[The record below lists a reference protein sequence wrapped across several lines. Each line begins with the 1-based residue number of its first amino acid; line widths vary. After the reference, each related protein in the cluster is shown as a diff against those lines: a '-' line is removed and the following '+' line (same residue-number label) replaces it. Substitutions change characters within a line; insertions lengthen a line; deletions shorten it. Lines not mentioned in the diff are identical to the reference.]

1 MEENY
6 VEDGLSLGELF
17 RVIFRRGWLVL
28 VITVAVTI
36 VGALAVALIIN
47 PMQTQYSM
55 TFSYNY
61 PNSSSQRYPDGT
73 SFVYRDIVSQSSL
86 ETAKASDEAFAGV
99 DIEGMYED
107 DGISITA
114 LTETDADGV
123 TVETGEYTMN
133 VGGSYFDSSQ
143 QATQFLRTL
152 ANGPINYINSVV
164 GNIDY
169 AVNLTA
175 YETSNDYETRIDYLS
190 AQRNYLLGRYDD
202 LIAIY
207 GDDYVV
213 TVNNDSGDPDSL
225 SALRSQVNRCF
236 RTEDETDLRNDLTIN
251 GYVMD
256 KPEYIA
262 RARVQLYTLTREKR
276 ENAATI
282 AALEQELQTLVGI
295 YGDTAM
301 TQYETFNEQIVNL
314 TVRNA
319 QIDSERQQYIN
330 NLNIIQNLINTLDNN
345 GALADDVNKN
355 LTVTISDD
363 GRGNETVN
371 WPKDAS
377 GNDITDY
384 DYLANA
390 YTDAEEDFSNDLNDF
405 FLALENI
412 TNTFKSVNISL
423 YESESTVIFNTNNV
437 VASGGINIIIA
448 GVVSLIIGFVIA
460 CIVVSIMDL
469 PAYLR
474 EKKRRAAN
482 AVAGG
487 KEPPEAKE
495 AKDDKPDN
503 E

>member
-47 PMQTQYSM
+47 PMQTQYSL

-123 TVETGEYTMN
+123 TVETAEYTMN

-164 GNIDY
+164 GSTDY
-169 AVNLTA
+169 SVNLAA
-175 YETSNDYETRIDYLS
+175 YETANDYETRIDYLAS
-190 AQRNYLLGRYDD
+190 QRNYLLGQYDS
-202 LIAIY
+202 LIETF
-207 GDDYVV
+207 GNDYVV
-213 TVNNDSGDPDSL
+213 TVNGSSNSL
-225 SALRSQVNRCF
+225 SYF
-236 RTEDETDLRNDLTIN
+236 RTQANQVFTSDMETALRNDLDVN
-251 GYVMD
+251 GYVFD
-256 KPEYIA
+256 NAEYQNTA
-262 RARVQLYTLTREKR
+262 VVQIYTLTREKR
-276 ENAATI
+276 DNIATI
-282 AALEQELQTLVGI
+282 EALRKELAELVKI
-295 YGDTAM
+295 YGNSGT

-314 TVRNA
+314 TVRNVE
-319 QIDSERQQYIN
+319 INSERQQLIE
-330 NLNIIQNLINTLDNN
+330 NLGNI
-345 GALADDVNKN
+345 GV
-355 LTVTISDD
+355 TVTITEGDS
-363 GRGNETVN
+363 GEEIVNVEYNTGENE
-371 WPKDAS
+371 S
-377 GNDITDY
+377 
-384 DYLANA
+384 
-390 YTDAEEDFSNDLNDF
+390 EDFVNKKANFDTS
-405 FLALENI
+405 LAGYYASLTVVTE
-412 TNTFKSVNISL
+412 TFKSVNISL

-437 VASGGINIIIA
+437 VASGGINIIIV